1 MGRGEDG
8 QEPGRGAPASALV
21 SHSGPDSGS
30 GPWGGGAS
38 GTRVLEAASRRLVW
52 PAPLGRGGF
61 LGPLSLDLGNP
72 ISEFWFCSKAWG
84 RILSPTPPPN
94 SSSCSGSLRFLICQS
109 GAGVLAS
116 QGMDQVES
124 HRVPRL
130 WCPERNLARGGGR
143 GEGTPELACHA
154 RQRALRLT
162 RTVLIFNATRS
173 SVSLSPLFTDGET
186 SREKSGPCLRSR
198 APQRLRPSL
207 LPLAPFADSRGP
219 SPCRCHDNG
228 GPIGN
233 KQRRPRPCPAP
244 GGGLRTIRAPGRA
257 AGAGSQERQAPTEC
271 SVHCA

>member
-72 ISEFWFCSKAWG
+72 ISEFWFCSKAWV

-130 WCPERNLARGGGR
+130 WCPERNLARGGAGGGHTR
-143 GEGTPELACHA
+143 ARVSCPTTSSAPYTDGLNLQCDPELCFIV
-154 RQRALRLT
+154 T
-162 RTVLIFNATRS
+162 
-173 SVSLSPLFTDGET
+173 
-186 SREKSGPCLRSR
+186 
-198 APQRLRPSL
+198 
-207 LPLAPFADSRGP
+207 PFHR
-219 SPCRCHDNG
+219 R
-228 GPIGN
+228 GN
-233 KQRRPRPCPAP
+233 KQREIRSLPKVARPSAAEAESAAPCP
-244 GGGLRTIRAPGRA
+244 L
-257 AGAGSQERQAPTEC
+257 C
-271 SVHCA
+271 